1 MKLTNRLKLAAFALF
16 LLLYAL
22 PASAQQKNEL
32 ALSLGVNITPA
43 QGINVSPVVNNN
55 DRLTFDRSLA
65 MQATYAR
72 QLRQWSKVALYLE
85 VPVMGISETNVN
97 TTNTAVAEGYALL
110 FVTPGLRA
118 KFRPEAR
125 VSPWLSVGG
134 GYARI
139 EPRGTLVDGTTPN
152 PTVVNTNAGAL
163 QMGGGADVK
172 AFWRISFRGEVRDF
186 YTAKPQLNVDT
197 FGGRQHNVVIS
208 GGIVLGF

>member
-1 MKLTNRLKLAAFALF
+1 MKSLNRRILASLALF
-16 LLLYAL
+16 LLLPGLA
-22 PASAQQKNEL
+22 ASAQHKNEL
-32 ALSLGVNITPA
+32 GLLLGVNLTPA
-43 QGINVSPVVNNN
+43 QGINVTPVVNNN

-72 QLRQWSKVALYLE
+72 QLRQWEKVALYLE
-85 VPVMGISETNVN
+85 VPFMGISETNVN
-97 TTNTAVAEGYALL
+97 TTNTSVAEGYALL

-152 PTVVNTNAGAL
+152 PTVVNSNAGAL

-172 AFWRISFRGEVRDF
+172 AFWRLSFRGEVRDF
-186 YTAKPQLNVDT
+186 YTAKPRLNVDT
-197 FGGRQHNVVIS
+197 FGGRQHNVVVS
-208 GGIVLGF
+208 GGIVFGF